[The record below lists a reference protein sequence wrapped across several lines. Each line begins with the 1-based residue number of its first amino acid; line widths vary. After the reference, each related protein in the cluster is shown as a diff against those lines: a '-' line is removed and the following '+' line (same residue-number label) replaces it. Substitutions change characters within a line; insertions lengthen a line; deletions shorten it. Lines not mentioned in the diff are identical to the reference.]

1 LEGRDHILRRCQA
14 VPKQPTANR
23 CARAPD
29 PTKAVDAFGFKST
42 NGVVGH
48 LKAIEA
54 KGRLK
59 RLGFMPR
66 GLAVIDNMR
75 MRFGGLVS

>member
-1 LEGRDHILRRCQA
+1 MKRLTEKQKQILSYIRIYKVQTGQA
-14 VPKQPTANR
+14 PTVR
-23 CARAPD
+23 EIG
-29 PTKAVDAFGFKST
+29 DAFGIKST
-42 NGVVGH
+42 NGVSDH

-66 GLAVIDNMR
+66 GLEVIENMR
-75 MRFGGLVS
+75 MRFGGVVS